1 MHVSQPIPGT
11 IEFLDITSI
20 NPLISKCKI
29 KVCYV
34 GDTPN
39 RNRSIITEDA
49 AKIIA
54 KSLPGSPIVGYYN
67 QEKGDFEEHNRYF
80 TFKNGKIQMKM

>member
-1 MHVSQPIPGT
+1 MNVSIPVENS
-11 IEFLDITSI
+11 IEIIELTSI

-39 RNRSIITEDA
+39 RNKSIITKET
-49 AKIIA
+49 AKQIA
-54 KSLPGSPIVGYYN
+54 NTLPGS
-67 QEKGDFEEHNRYF
+67 
-80 TFKNGKIQMKM
+80 